1 MSRIFVSYSRENQ
14 GVVRR
19 LVEDI
24 EALGHTAW
32 FDEELSGG
40 QVWWDEV
47 LNQIRTSDVFVLA
60 VSPATISST
69 ACKREYGYADAV
81 GKPVL
86 PVVVTEGV
94 STNLLPPALS
104 KVQLVP
110 YLRQDRGE
118 ALRLARALSSLPQA
132 RPLPD
137 PLPPPPD
144 VPISYLGQLTEK
156 VESLTALDYDEQSAL
171 LIDLRRGMQDPETRD
186 DSRTLLGRLRKRRDL
201 FAAIAEE
208 IDLIVHVAPPV
219 ASPAMAAVPA
229 GIGAPAMAAVPTG
242 IGAPAMAAAVLTPSF
257 AAEASVTTLPVE
269 PRQPAAPPSIDRTAH
284 QAASPDSSLNVPRL
298 IMLLVVGPLG
308 WLITFRR
315 SLRHVFMI
323 IVVTTVL
330 YSLSGVFFANGDGI
344 DGYSDDMWEYMGGLL
359 MAASW
364 YWPFALPSYRAT
376 LRRP

>member
-1 MSRIFVSYSRENQ
+1 MSRIFVSYCREDQ
-14 GVVRR
+14 GLVRR

-47 LNQIRTSDVFVLA
+47 LNQIRTCDVFVLA

-104 KVQLVP
+104 RVQLVP

-118 ALRLARALSSLPQA
+118 ALRLARAVGSLRPA
-132 RPLPD
+132 RPLPN

-156 VESLTALDYDEQSAL
+156 V
-171 LIDLRRGMQDPETRD
+171 
-186 DSRTLLGRLRKRRDL
+186 
-201 FAAIAEE
+201 
-208 IDLIVHVAPPV
+208 
-219 ASPAMAAVPA
+219 
-229 GIGAPAMAAVPTG
+229 
-242 IGAPAMAAAVLTPSF
+242 
-257 AAEASVTTLPVE
+257 
-269 PRQPAAPPSIDRTAH
+269 
-284 QAASPDSSLNVPRL
+284 
-298 IMLLVVGPLG
+298 
-308 WLITFRR
+308 
-315 SLRHVFMI
+315 
-323 IVVTTVL
+323 
-330 YSLSGVFFANGDGI
+330 
-344 DGYSDDMWEYMGGLL
+344 
-359 MAASW
+359 
-364 YWPFALPSYRAT
+364 
-376 LRRP
+376 